1 MSPANKH
8 TAEAEVLIKARCRE
22 GNHAL
27 AFDLALSTYEAELL
41 SFLRAFTPDQEL
53 AREVYSDL
61 SECLWRSLPDFRW
74 ECSFRTW
81 AYMLARQASLRHR
94 RERLRREKLSA
105 EGELS
110 DLPYQG
116 RSSTQPWLQTG
127 IKARFRRLRTRLSI
141 DEQQI
146 LLLRVDREMSWA
158 DVARVMHGTDS
169 AEPLDLTVRT
179 AALRQRFHGIK
190 ERLRS
195 LAQEEGLLSSASP

>member
-1 MSPANKH
+1 MSPASRH
-8 TAEAEVLIKARCRE
+8 TVEAEVLIRARCGE

-41 SFLRAFTPDQEL
+41 SFLRAFTPEHEL

-94 RERLRREKLSA
+94 RERLRREKLS
-105 EGELS
+105 GEVDLS
-110 DLPYQG
+110 EVPYQG

-146 LLLRVDREMSWA
+146 LLLRVDREMSWS
-158 DVARVMHGTDS
+158 DVARVMNGTDPVE
-169 AEPLDLTVRT
+169 ALELTART
-179 AALRQRFHGIK
+179 AALRQRFHAIK
-190 ERLRS
+190 ERLRA
-195 LAQEEGLLSSASP
+195 LALEEGLISSASP